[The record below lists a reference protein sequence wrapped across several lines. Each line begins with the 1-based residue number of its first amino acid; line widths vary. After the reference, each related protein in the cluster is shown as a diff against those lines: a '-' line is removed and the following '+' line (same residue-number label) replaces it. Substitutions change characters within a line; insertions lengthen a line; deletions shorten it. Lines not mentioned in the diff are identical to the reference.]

1 VFLSLILGANAC
13 GDKVDPEAEAAKLRS
28 DLAEADAR
36 LRNHMVED
44 AQKIYL
50 RILEK
55 YPHNPDAEF
64 GMAQVRF
71 AEDDLKSTEVLL
83 KRVVE
88 AKPDDPKVHAKLGHV
103 YFLTKR
109 HGESAEEY
117 KRAFELEPDNGEYG
131 LAYGVGLK
139 NSEQYAEAEAVLR
152 KVAELDPMVRFV
164 YTELGDSVRAQGR
177 LDEALKI
184 YMKAQNTYASDK
196 MARAGAAF
204 VYEAQGKNAL
214 ALDEWSA
221 YIRMDCCSPYSNDVA
236 KKKIMEL
243 QVKIPAMEG
252 ETPTD
257 AAQAEGE
264 QPAAEQPAAE
274 QPAAEQPA
282 AEQPAAEQPAA
293 EQPAAEQPADAKATG

>member
-1 VFLSLILGANAC
+1 VDKLPRPVLHERSGGFIVKGLSRAVFLSLILGANAC

-214 ALDEWSA
+214 ALDE
-221 YIRMDCCSPYSNDVA
+221 
-236 KKKIMEL
+236 
-243 QVKIPAMEG
+243 
-252 ETPTD
+252 
-257 AAQAEGE
+257 
-264 QPAAEQPAAE
+264 
-274 QPAAEQPA
+274 
-282 AEQPAAEQPAA
+282 
-293 EQPAAEQPADAKATG
+293 